1 MKLFCIYFVILS
13 KEGIIILSLFDKY
26 QNTIVIV
33 VLLFY
38 IFNSI
43 YISSEILSVILFALF
58 INIQL
63 IRMRKQIGEL
73 THVQKM
79 IILSIL
85 VTSIMSL
92 VLLFIWLNHMLSVGV
107 LSFPGR
113 TIGVIQIT
121 LIITFLLVVTTLVR
135 KLYLRFT
142 SSKA

>member
-1 MKLFCIYFVILS
+1 M
-13 KEGIIILSLFDKY
+13 FDKY